1 MEKTPADKTLHFRA
15 QESHLVV
22 IDRDS
27 HTLNPLV
34 NRVPFLWL
42 LLMCYHVKV
51 IVVKKKKKSSVRTS
65 NIPSIVVL
73 H

>member
-1 MEKTPADKTLHFRA
+1 MYKYGMEKTPADKTLHFKA

-22 IDRDS
+22 TDRDS

-42 LLMCYHVKV
+42 LLTCYHVKV
-51 IVVKKKKKSSVRTS
+51 NHCEKNKIFCQDE
-65 NIPSIVVL
+65 
-73 H
+73 